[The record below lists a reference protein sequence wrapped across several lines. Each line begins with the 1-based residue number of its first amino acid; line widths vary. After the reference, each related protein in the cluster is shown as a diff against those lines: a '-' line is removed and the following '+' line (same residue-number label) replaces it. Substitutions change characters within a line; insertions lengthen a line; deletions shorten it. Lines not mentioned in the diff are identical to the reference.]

1 MGEQK
6 AMFPVPGDEVPVL
19 DEVVDPDSDRG
30 RLVSALD
37 ELAQLI
43 DNVPHVD
50 VGLTEDEV
58 AELQDSLTRRLID
71 RVDAQTAQLKRDIPV
86 LVERTLR
93 EHLDKKNDK

>member
-6 AMFPVPGDEVPVL
+6 AMFPAPDGDVPVL

-30 RLVSALD
+30 RLLTALD

-43 DNVPHVD
+43 DNVPRID

-58 AELQDSLTRRLID
+58 ASLQEAITRRLLD

-93 EHLDKKNDK
+93 EHLDKKNK